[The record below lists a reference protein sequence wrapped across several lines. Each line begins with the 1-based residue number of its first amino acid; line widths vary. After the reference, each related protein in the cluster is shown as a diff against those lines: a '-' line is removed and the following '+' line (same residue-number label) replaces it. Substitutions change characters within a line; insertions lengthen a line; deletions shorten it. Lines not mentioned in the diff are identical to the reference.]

1 LAETKRILV
10 VDDEPLARQRVVRY
24 LKRAALPLLVAEA
37 GSGLEAVERIR
48 EFGPDLVFLDVE
60 MPGLSGFEVLGQFD
74 VRQFSVVFVTAY
86 DEFAVRAFEENA
98 CDYLLKPFT
107 AERLLKALDR
117 ALARAADEKRLR
129 ALEAAMAGRDGYLRR
144 LTVKQ
149 GTRLRV
155 VEERE
160 ILYLVSRDHCTCV
173 ALADG
178 REGIADLSLRRL
190 AERLD
195 PALFARLHRNNI
207 VGVAA
212 VAALTTLRDG
222 SMWVEMRDGT
232 KLPVA
237 RSRRRAA
244 RALLSEKTNDER

>member
-24 LKRAALPLLVAEA
+24 LKRADVPLLVAEA
-37 GSGLEAVERIR
+37 ASGLEAVELIR
-48 EFGPDLVFLDVE
+48 SFRPDVVFLDVE
-60 MPGLSGFEVLGQFD
+60 MPGLSGFEVLQQFET
-74 VRQFSVVFVTAY
+74 RPFLVVFETAY

-107 AERLLKALDR
+107 AERLLKALGR
-117 ALARAADEKRLR
+117 ALDRVADEERLR
-129 ALEAAMAGRDGYLRR
+129 ALEASLAGRDGYLRR

-149 GTRLRV
+149 GNRLRV
-155 VEERE
+155 VENEE
-160 ILYLVSRDHCTCV
+160 ILYFVSRDHCTCV

-178 REGIADLSLRRL
+178 REGISDLSLKSL
-190 AERLD
+190 GERLD
-195 PALFARLHRNNI
+195 PTLFTRLHRNSI
-207 VGVAA
+207 VRAAA
-212 VAALTTLRDG
+212 VVALVTLKDG
-222 SMWVEMRDGT
+222 SMWAEMRDKT

-244 RALLSEKTNDER
+244 RSLMKALRD